1 MMADRIQIRRDTAS
15 NWTSVNPIL
24 ADGEI
29 GLERDTSQF
38 KIGNGTAAWSSLPY
52 GGIQGPPPNWGNI
65 AGTLADQ
72 TDLLAALDTKAPLAN
87 PDFTGNVTLG
97 GALTETVW
105 TLSTTFEA
113 LNPLDGTL
121 QLHVLSGNT
130 TYIDAL
136 LNGQAMTLMIDDGA
150 GYTITWP
157 AMTWV
162 NNGGSA
168 PTLATTGYTVVVFWK
183 AASTLYGALAGDG
196 S

>member
-1 MMADRIQIRRDTAS
+1 MADRIQLRRDTSA
-15 NWTSVNPIL
+15 NWTSVNPVL

-29 GLERDTSQF
+29 GLEQDTGQF
-38 KIGNGTAAWSSLPY
+38 KIGNGTVAWSSLPY
-52 GGIQGPPPNWGNI
+52 GGMQGPSPIWGNI

-72 TDLLAALDTKAPLAN
+72 TDLLAALETKAPRVN

-97 GALTETVW
+97 GALTETIV
-105 TLSTTFEA
+105 TLSTTLEA

-121 QLHVLSGNT
+121 QHHVLSGNT
-130 TYIDAL
+130 QYIDAF

-168 PTLATTGYTVVVFWK
+168 PTLATTGYTVVVLWK
-183 AASTLYGALAGDG
+183 LSATLYGALAGDG
-196 S
+196 A